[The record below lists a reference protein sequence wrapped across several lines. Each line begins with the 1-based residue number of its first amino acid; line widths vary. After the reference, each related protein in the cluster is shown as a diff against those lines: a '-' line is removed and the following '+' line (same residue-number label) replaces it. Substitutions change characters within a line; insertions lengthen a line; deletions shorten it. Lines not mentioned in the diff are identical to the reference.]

1 MPEPSSTISL
11 TFYPAYCFP
20 ASPTFNT
27 WSKLTAAN
35 VHALTHRKGFEGQ
48 KTYFFLNHPI
58 KWVRLVGVIVAFD
71 EYAERWIFTLDDS
84 SGATIQVVCSRD
96 PTPITSSK
104 MALEK
109 NPPKISTGKT
119 ATGNTIDMSG
129 IDLGTV
135 VKVKGGIGFY
145 AQQKQITLERIS
157 IIPSTTSEAQAWTE
171 LADFQTSVLSEPWLV
186 LPADEA
192 KLRAEADG
200 TNRRL
205 RRRKEKEKEKGK
217 IKEQEARRRQ
227 RGKRRRREEE
237 KGIEKG

>member
-1 MPEPSSTISL
+1 M
-11 TFYPAYCFP
+11 
-20 ASPTFNT
+20 
-27 WSKLTAAN
+27 
-35 VHALTHRKGFEGQ
+35 
-48 KTYFFLNHPI
+48 
-58 KWVRLVGVIVAFD
+58 RLVGVIVAFD

-96 PTPITSSK
+96 PTPITSFK
-104 MALEK
+104 TPPEK

-119 ATGNTIDMSG
+119 ATGNTIDMNG

-157 IIPSTTSEAQAWTE
+157 MSAPSLSLLLPFPFLSFPLLSITDPSLPSYLGIIPSTTSEAQAWTE
-171 LADFQTSVLSEPWLV
+171 LVDFQTSVLSEPWLV

-200 TNRRL
+200 TNQRI
-205 RRRKEKEKEKGK
+205 RRKKERERE
-217 IKEQEARRRQ
+217 KEQEAKRRQ
-227 RGKRRRREEE
+227 RGKRRKREEE
-237 KGIEKG
+237 KGKGKGIEKGERDI